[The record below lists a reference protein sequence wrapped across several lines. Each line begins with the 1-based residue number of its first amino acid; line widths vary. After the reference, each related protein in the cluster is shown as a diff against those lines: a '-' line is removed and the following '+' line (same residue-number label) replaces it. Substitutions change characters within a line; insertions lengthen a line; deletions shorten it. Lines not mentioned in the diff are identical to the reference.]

1 MHQLD
6 FQIAGAVRT
15 ASIDRLIVAGWTGRD
30 LDAVEQHI
38 AELAAVGVRRPAT
51 VPCFYRLGANLLTH
65 APAIDVA
72 GCHSSGEVEV
82 VLISLAEGLHV
93 GVGSDHTDRRVET
106 YGVTVSKQM
115 CPKPVS
121 RELWAFRDIESHWD
135 DLVLRSW
142 VTRQGTREL
151 YQEGPVSRMLA
162 ADDLIGRYLGG
173 RGDALPVGTAMYC
186 GTLTVN
192 GAIRGGERF
201 EIELEDPR
209 LKRTLRHAYAARCL
223 EMAD

>member
-6 FQIAGAVRT
+6 FQIAGTVRT
-15 ASIDRLIVAGWTGRD
+15 AAIDRLIVAGWTGRD

-38 AELAAVGVRRPAT
+38 AELAAVGVRRPST

-135 DLVLRSW
+135 ELVLRSW

-151 YQEGPVSRMLA
+151 YQEGPVTRMLA
-162 ADDLIGRYLGG
+162 ADDLIGRYLGR
-173 RGDALPVGTAMYC
+173 RGALPVGTAMYC

-192 GAIRGGERF
+192 GAISGGDRF

-209 LKRTLRHAYAARCL
+209 LKRTLHHAYAARCL

>member
-6 FQIAGAVRT
+6 FQIAGTVRT
-15 ASIDRLIVAGWTGRD
+15 AAIDRLIVAGWTGRD

-38 AELAAVGVRRPAT
+38 AELAAVGVRRPST

-135 DLVLRSW
+135 ELVLRSW

-151 YQEGPVSRMLA
+151 YQEGPVTKMLA
-162 ADDLIGRYLGG
+162 ADDLIRRYLGR
-173 RGDALPVGTAMYC
+173 RGALPVGTAMYC

-192 GAIRGGERF
+192 GAISGGDRF

-209 LKRTLRHAYAARCL
+209 LKRTLHHAYAARCL

>member
-15 ASIDRLIVAGWTGRD
+15 AAIDRLIVAGWTGRD

-38 AELAAVGVRRPAT
+38 AELAAVGVRRPST

-151 YQEGPVSRMLA
+151 YQEGPVTRMLA
-162 ADDLIGRYLGG
+162 ADDLIGRYLGR
-173 RGDALPVGTAMYC
+173 RGALPVGTAMYC

-192 GAIRGGERF
+192 GAISGGDRF

-209 LKRTLRHAYAARCL
+209 LKRTLHHAYAARCL

>member
-1 MHQLD
+1 VHQLD

-15 ASIDRLIVAGWTGRD
+15 AAIDRLIVAGWTGRD

-38 AELAAVGVRRPAT
+38 AELAAVGVRRPST
-51 VPCFYRLGANLLTH
+51 VPCFYCLGANLLTH

-82 VLISLAEGLHV
+82 VLISLADGLHV

-151 YQEGPVSRMLA
+151 YQEGPVTKMLA
-162 ADDLIGRYLGG
+162 ADDLIGRYLGR
-173 RGDALPVGTAMYC
+173 RGALPVGTAMYC

-192 GAIRGGERF
+192 GAISGGDRF

-209 LKRTLRHAYAARCL
+209 LKRTLHHAYAARCL